1 MEYGWLFAGSTGDGR
16 FTAQLAERIREAPCP
31 PALRSAL
38 LRSLRRAKSQPLP
51 PVVKAHARPCARH
64 DPEAASTIRPPRQP
78 SPSFPRD
85 VPSPEDSQFYRL
97 LPARQGSSVAAI
109 LAILTIGFASGCG
122 DGDSGGTV
130 GPRPPPPV
138 APPPPPPVNWPP
150 QPQVQPP
157 DQMVIQ
163 GDTISADISGWFTDA
178 NGDALT
184 YAASSAAEEIVQA
197 WIAAD
202 SVHVAALAVGEAPVT
217 VRATDPG
224 ALWAEVSFL
233 VMVGDRN
240 LAPEI
245 ARQIEP
251 QQLFTGDSL
260 SLVLS
265 EHFSDPNGD
274 TLTYMV
280 SAGDAVEA
288 EIRVD
293 TLLLIG
299 KAEDTTDVMVM
310 ATDPAGLSAQQ
321 SFRVRVEEE
330 NLAPEIARQ
339 IEAQQL
345 FTGDSLSL
353 VLSEHFSD
361 PNGDTLTYMVSAG
374 DAVEAEIRVDT
385 LLLIG
390 KAEDTTDVMVMAT
403 DPAGLS
409 AQQSF
414 RVRVE
419 EENLA
424 PEIARQIEP
433 QQLFTGDSLSL
444 VLSEH
449 FSDPNGD
456 TLTYMVSAGDA
467 VEAEIRV
474 DTLLLIGKAEDT
486 TDVMVMATDP
496 AGLSAQQSF
505 RVRVE
510 EENLAPEIA
519 RQIEAQQLFTGDS
532 LSLVLSEHFSDPNGD
547 TLTYMVSAGD
557 AVEAEIRVDTLLLIG
572 KAEDTTDVM
581 VMATDPAGLS
591 AQQSFRVRVEEENLA
606 PEIARQIEAQQ
617 LFTGDSL
624 SLVLSEHFSDP
635 NGDTLTYMV
644 SAGDAV
650 EAEIRVDTL
659 LLIGK
664 AEDTTDVMVM
674 ATDPAGLSAQQSFRV
689 RVEEENLAPEI
700 ARQIEAQQL
709 FTGDSLSLVLSEH
722 FSDPNGDTLTYMV
735 SAGDAVEAEI
745 RVDTLLLIGKA
756 EDTTDVM
763 VMATDPGWLVCAA
776 VVPSEGG
783 RGESRPGDRSSD
795 RSSAAFHGR

>member
-1 MEYGWLFAGSTGDGR
+1 MKK
-16 FTAQLAERIREAPCP
+16 
-31 PALRSAL
+31 AL
-38 LRSLRRAKSQPLP
+38 LRSLRQARSEPFRTVGKLMR
-51 PVVKAHARPCARH
+51 VHAQRH
-64 DPEAASTIRPPRQP
+64 DREAASGIRPRPQP
-78 SPSFPRD
+78 FPACPRD
-85 VPSPEDSQFYRL
+85 VPSLEHSQFYRL
-97 LPARQGSSVAAI
+97 LPARQGSLVAAI
-109 LAILTIGFASGCG
+109 LAILTIGFVSGCG
-122 DGDSGGTV
+122 DGDSGGMI

-184 YAASSAAEEIVQA
+184 YAASSAAEEIVQV

-202 SVHVAALAVGEAPVT
+202 SVHVAALAVGEASVT

-224 ALWAEVSFL
+224 ALWVEVSYL
-233 VMVGDRN
+233 VMV
-240 LAPEI
+240 
-245 ARQIEP
+245 
-251 QQLFTGDSL
+251 
-260 SLVLS
+260 
-265 EHFSDPNGD
+265 
-274 TLTYMV
+274 
-280 SAGDAVEA
+280 
-288 EIRVD
+288 
-293 TLLLIG
+293 
-299 KAEDTTDVMVM
+299 
-310 ATDPAGLSAQQ
+310 
-321 SFRVRVEEE
+321 EER

-374 DAVEAEIRVDT
+374 DAVEAEIRADT

-390 KAEDTTDVMVMAT
+390 NAEDTTDVVVTAT

-409 AQQSF
+409 AEQSF

-486 TDVMVMATDP
+486 ADVMVMATDP
-496 AGLSAQQSF
+496 AGLSAEQSF

-519 RQIEAQQLFTGDS
+519 RQIEPQQLFTGDS

-557 AVEAEIRVDTLLLIG
+557 AVEAEIRADTLLLIG
-572 KAEDTTDVM
+572 KAEDTTDV
-581 VMATDPAGLS
+581 V
-591 AQQSFRVRVEEENLA
+591 V
-606 PEIARQIEAQQ
+606 
-617 LFTGDSL
+617 TGD
-624 SLVLSEHFSDP
+624 
-635 NGDTLTYMV
+635 
-644 SAGDAV
+644 
-650 EAEIRVDTL
+650 R
-659 LLIGK
+659 
-664 AEDTTDVMVM
+664 
-674 ATDPAGLSAQQSFRV
+674 
-689 RVEEENLAPEI
+689 
-700 ARQIEAQQL
+700 
-709 FTGDSLSLVLSEH
+709 
-722 FSDPNGDTLTYMV
+722 
-735 SAGDAVEAEI
+735 
-745 RVDTLLLIGKA
+745 
-756 EDTTDVM
+756 
-763 VMATDPGWLVCAA
+763 PGWLVCGA
-776 VVPSEGG
+776 VVPSVRG
-783 RGESRPGDRSSD
+783 RGESR
-795 RSSAAFHGR
+795 A